1 MNFNNGPPYNNPAYN
16 TQFGA
21 YASVFP
27 GMVPPMTVAPGM
39 PGAVAPAM
47 PVAYPPG
54 QGPLAD
60 KPAQRGANGLFEA
73 PEMDGPERHEAMQYI
88 KLNPGEEVKYGEYWS
103 QAVGEEDKV
112 GGKEAVAFLG
122 RAKKVS
128 KGQLRRIWDIADH
141 NKEGFLGRD
150 EFYVALR
157 LVALAQRGAEL
168 SVHGL
173 RNFTGIQLIPDIAP
187 EEKKEEPQE
196 ELKKPDGFSWTVS
209 KEDVAKYD
217 ALFKKLDEKNV
228 GMIDGKQGVAFFGK
242 SGFPRPTL
250 KKIWGLADVTQDG
263 KLSLDEFRIAMH
275 IVTNM
280 LNKKITVTGLPSV
293 MDPSGPNWLR
303 IEGEEDLSTPPESR
317 GSPAVISAS
326 GAIAMPPAP
335 AAQPH
340 SLDATSILA
349 PPTPPQVH
357 AVPHSPLQ
365 QSQPI
370 QMQKP
375 SPLQQPL
382 AQTHRSPSQQDEAE
396 RMREALQK
404 ERLEVELQKERLE
417 VERARREMEEM
428 RAEME
433 RLRVE
438 KESLVTATAQ
448 ISASTGSQP
457 PIQAPA
463 PPGPAYLPS
472 LSRASVP
479 SSGPA
484 VTQGFEAN
492 VVEPTPAPSAPVS
505 KPLALDGSG
514 LADTGAPVL
523 TSASK
528 GGVVGPDHSNSKDDD
543 DDIWDQPSPKA
554 SALAGPGA
562 TATKGNVP
570 MGSKDSVSSD
580 DDDFWGGLGAKPTL
594 GPAGGQKPGESKG
607 GFGGSELDDW
617 VF

>member
-1 MNFNNGPPYNNPAYN
+1 
-16 TQFGA
+16 
-21 YASVFP
+21 
-27 GMVPPMTVAPGM
+27 MTVAPGM
-39 PGAVAPAM
+39 PSVAPGM
-47 PVAYPPG
+47 PVNYPPG

-73 PEMDGPERHEAMQYI
+73 PEMDGPEKHEAMQYV
-88 KLNPGEEVKYGEYWS
+88 KLNPGEELKYGEYWS

-128 KGQLRRIWDIADH
+128 KGQLRRIWDLADH

-150 EFYVALR
+150 EFYIALR

-187 EEKKEEPQE
+187 EQKKEESRE
-196 ELKKPDGFSWTVS
+196 EVKKPDDFSWTVS
-209 KEDVAKYD
+209 KADATKYD

-228 GMIDGKQGVAFFGK
+228 GMIDGKQGVSFFGK
-242 SGFPRPTL
+242 SGLPRPTL

-280 LNKKITVTGLPSV
+280 LNKKLTVTALPSA

-303 IEGEEDLSTPPESR
+303 IEGEEGLGTLPESH
-317 GSPAVISAS
+317 GSPQVISAT
-326 GAIAMPPAP
+326 GPIAMPPASAP
-335 AAQPH
+335 QPQ
-340 SLDATSILA
+340 SPQATTILA
-349 PPTPPQVH
+349 PPPPPQTH
-357 AVPHSPLQ
+357 TVPHSPPQ
-365 QSQPI
+365 QNQPL
-370 QMQKP
+370 QMQAP

-382 AQTHRSPSQQDEAE
+382 THTHQSPPQQDEAE

-404 ERLEVELQKERLE
+404 ERLEVALQKERLE

-438 KESLVTATAQ
+438 KESLATATAQ
-448 ISASTGSQP
+448 MSAPTQLQP
-457 PIQAPA
+457 AVQAQVPPA
-463 PPGPAYLPS
+463 GPAYLQ
-472 LSRASVP
+472 SRPPAPVPNPGPALTPGLGARVAESTSTPLAPTSKPIAPEGP
-479 SSGPA
+479 SSAG
-484 VTQGFEAN
+484 
-492 VVEPTPAPSAPVS
+492 
-505 KPLALDGSG
+505 
-514 LADTGAPVL
+514 TGAPAL
-523 TSASK
+523 TGLGKA
-528 GGVVGPDHSNSKDDD
+528 GMAGPEFGNPKDDD

-554 SALAGPGA
+554 SALSGPSA
-562 TATKGNVP
+562 NTSKGSRP
-570 MGSKDSVSSD
+570 IGSKDSVSSD